1 MVAKKKVNTSVDAH
15 TLAEAVVKGLQEKKG
30 NKIVMMDLQGVKGA
44 VVDFFVICSGNSE
57 THVEALKDS
66 VEEYVFKKL
75 GQLPW
80 KKEGLQHK
88 EWILL
93 DYVDVVV
100 HIFQPHRRDFYGLEE
115 LWGDARFVVYE

>member
-1 MVAKKKVNTSVDAH
+1 MIAKKKTSVSVDAQ
-15 TLAEAVVKGLQEKKG
+15 TLAENIVKGLQEKKG
-30 NKIVMMDLQGVKGA
+30 NKIVMMDLRGVKGA
-44 VVDFFVICSGNSE
+44 IVDFFVICTGTSDA
-57 THVEALKDS
+57 HVDALKES
-66 VEEYVFKKL
+66 VEEYVFKQL

-100 HIFQPHRRDFYGLEE
+100 HIFQQHRRDFYGIEE
-115 LWGDARFVVYE
+115 LWGDARFV